1 MGRGTHHDPYQESDR
16 SGTVYMNY
24 GTLKEVGESVIEH
37 MGSMGRS
44 GKCGVRQGGGGR
56 NPRLTKGTRSAPN
69 IISSTL

>member
-1 MGRGTHHDPYQESDR
+1 
-16 SGTVYMNY
+16 MNY

-44 GKCGVRQGGGGR
+44 GTCGVGQGGGGR
-56 NPRLTKGTRSAPN
+56 NPRLTKATRSAPN